1 MFWQY
6 TFGDWWNQ
14 AASRLFG
21 RRQSIFIDR
30 LIRFCCIYSF
40 SIVSSTLFHTFIKL
54 EVMLLLIYLKTGQKY
69 SEGSWQ
75 TETKTLSAVSAGPA
89 IPVWY
94 FRVASAF
101 CWSDS
106 VEYIVLIYSLFLK
119 EGKILLFTALK
130 DEELK

>member
-1 MFWQY
+1 
-6 TFGDWWNQ
+6 
-14 AASRLFG
+14 
-21 RRQSIFIDR
+21 
-30 LIRFCCIYSF
+30 
-40 SIVSSTLFHTFIKL
+40 
-54 EVMLLLIYLKTGQKY
+54 MLLLIYLKTGQKY

-94 FRVASAF
+94 FHVASAF
-101 CWSDS
+101 CWFDS